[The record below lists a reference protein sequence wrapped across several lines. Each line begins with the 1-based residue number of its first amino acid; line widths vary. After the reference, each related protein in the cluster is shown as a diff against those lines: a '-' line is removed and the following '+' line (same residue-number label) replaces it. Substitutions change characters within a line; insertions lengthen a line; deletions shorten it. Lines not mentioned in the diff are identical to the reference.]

1 MIKHLAEDVQ
11 ARLRSGVTVTSLGQC
26 VEELVLNSIDAKAT
40 CVAVRVD
47 LEAFKIQVVDNGC
60 GMGREDLCK
69 MGKRYFT
76 SKCSSVADLEK
87 LSFYGFRG
95 EALASIANMASVVE
109 VSSKSSKTA
118 KTFVKLFHNGNALEV
133 CEAELN
139 RPSGGTTVTV
149 CNLFHQLPVR
159 RRCMDPVLEFERVRQ
174 KVEAIS
180 LMHPSVSL
188 SLRNDVSCSM
198 VLQLPKTRDIH
209 SRFCQIFGLSR
220 SQKLREIKHKSGGFE
235 ISGYISSEGH
245 YNKNM
250 QFLYV
255 NRRLVL
261 KTRLHKLIDFLLRKE
276 SVICKAKSA
285 PVSRQGSSSPGRPR
299 CGPELYG
306 IFVLNVTCAYSDYD
320 VTLEPAKT
328 LIEFQNWDAL
338 LACVEEG
345 VKRFLKREHLFVEPC
360 CEDIKEFNED
370 NNFCLD
376 NAPVTKSILPED
388 KSIQEN
394 FKKACDEIIDSYEV
408 FKLQSKDV
416 KRKSTVGKNSSDP
429 PESNKNTQDTE
440 ISSNQ
445 KIAELVGQRRN
456 KEAEIPLPKKD
467 DTASNFTVSDMSEQ
481 EPKGTNSSQEACDTH
496 LRSSENLRSSFTEGC
511 RSEIIKISNY
521 DLRGC
526 AENRAEDVGKQQ
538 DQVVQKSS
546 TVGVSNNGFTRWPSE
561 REDPSETAGES
572 ETVYGN
578 SLIRPHNVREGDRER
593 SEVVDNAG
601 RGAVSSVPEKVHSHL
616 GLKIRVMQNEPPRE
630 HKQTETNLALNMH
643 CRAGPVSAKHTQAYS
658 HNVSLPVQAL
668 NAKYISINVNKEYI
682 PFCSR
687 EVGSADGNERS
698 ENKSLPSQARD
709 GRDTSTAT
717 SKRHYEISH
726 VSDLPLATSSGISH
740 SKAAESPRRQIAAP
754 RSQPCKKLSLATQ
767 LGSLEKFRRY
777 YGRVKCT
784 LPTPSPEQSEFHL
797 PVSNAQ
803 ANCDFSRSQ
812 NNSRGHLSICETP
825 TLDSNNNSHVL
836 RSSDEVLLC
845 SGETPLDK
853 RTLCRSPLTLSDY
866 SEVSKQTT
874 SSQRSPGSLSSKLCQ
889 MKSDHRAVQQLGEQ
903 LQTDSS
909 RKDNHSFD
917 LESSNNDLLYNPC
930 QRYKASVEEMREG
943 HSISK
948 GDVCPPSDDLRAE
961 SMKCPVSLSPLS
973 STEGECTVSASSVLP
988 AKNDGAEVICEDEN
1002 NGNVGDPRD
1011 DLRSSDWLQDFDAL
1025 LGKTVY
1031 INKATGLS
1039 TYNTPPEEFPAA
1051 CITDLTT
1058 MAVNVVSENG
1068 FQCRCHPFRSEIL
1081 LPFLPRPGKEKTL
1094 ASQDQRGGD
1103 GGSLQTM
1110 LSEWDN
1116 PVFVRCPEV
1125 AVDVTSGQ
1133 AENLAV
1139 KIHNILYPYRF
1150 TKDMVQSMQVLQQ
1163 VDNKFIACVIN
1174 TRNEMDKK
1182 KGGNLLVLVD
1192 QHAAHER
1199 IRLEQLIADS
1209 YEKEAAA
1216 CGKKKLLSS
1225 SVSPPLEIE
1234 VTEEQRRILRCCY
1247 KNLKDLGLELSF
1259 PETNSSLILVKKV
1272 PLCFTEREANELR
1285 RKRQAVTK
1293 SIVEELIQEQVELVQ
1308 TAGGARGTLP
1318 LTFLKVLASQACHGA
1333 IKFNDSLSPEES
1345 CRLMEALS
1353 SCQLPFQC
1361 AHGRPSMMPLADI
1374 DHLQQEIQPK
1384 PNLARLRKMV
1394 RAWQLFGNKDFNQ
1407 KRCSADS
1414 LSPDTRTRVTTRP
1427 GPYLTERCT
1436 LCHNDL
1442 ELAFAGSFLQ
1452 EGLNS
1457 A

>member
-11 ARLRSGVTVTSLGQC
+11 ARLRSGVTVSSLAQC

-47 LEAFKIQVVDNGC
+47 LEAFKIQVVDNGS
-60 GMGREDLCK
+60 GMGREDLSK

-87 LSFYGFRG
+87 LTFYGFRG

-118 KTFVKLFHNGNALEV
+118 KTFVKLFHNGHALEV

-188 SLRNDVSCSM
+188 SLRNDISCSM
-198 VLQLPKTRDIH
+198 VLQLPKTRDIY
-209 SRFCQIFGLSR
+209 SRFCQIFGLNR

-235 ISGYISSEGH
+235 IRGYISSEGH

-276 SVICKAKSA
+276 SVICKAKSV

-299 CGPELYG
+299 CGPELHG

-320 VTLEPAKT
+320 VSLEPAKT
-328 LIEFQNWDAL
+328 LIEFQNWDVL

-345 VKRFLKREHLFVEPC
+345 VKAFLKREHLFVEPC

-376 NAPVTKSILPED
+376 NAPVTKSILLED

-408 FKLQSKDV
+408 YKLQSKDV
-416 KRKSTVGKNSSDP
+416 KRKSTVGKNYSQP
-429 PESNKNTQDTE
+429 PESNRNTQETE

-445 KIAELVGQRRN
+445 KIAELAGQRRN

-467 DTASNFTVSDMSEQ
+467 GTTSNFIVSDMSEQ
-481 EPKGTNSSQEACDTH
+481 EPKDTNSSQEACDTH
-496 LRSSENLRSSFTEGC
+496 LNSSENLHSSFTEGA
-511 RSEIIKISNY
+511 RSEIINIDSC
-521 DLRGC
+521 DLRCC
-526 AENRAEDVGKQQ
+526 AENCAKDVGNQQ

-546 TVGVSNNGFTRWPSE
+546 TVCVSNNGFTRWPSE
-561 REDPSETAGES
+561 REDPTETAGES
-572 ETVYGN
+572 ETVCGS
-578 SLIRPHNVREGDRER
+578 SLIRLHNVREGDRER
-593 SEVVDNAG
+593 SEVIDSAG
-601 RGAVSSVPEKVHSHL
+601 RGAVSSVPEKVRSHL

-643 CRAGPVSAKHTQAYS
+643 CRAGSVNAKHTS
-658 HNVSLPVQAL
+658 RHKVSLPIQAL

-687 EVGSADGNERS
+687 EVGNADGSEQS
-698 ENKSLPSQARD
+698 ENISLPSQARD

-717 SKRHYEISH
+717 SKRHYEITR
-726 VSDLPLATSSGISH
+726 VSDLPLATSSGISN
-740 SKAAESPRRQIAAP
+740 SKAVESPRRQIAEP

-767 LGSLEKFRRY
+767 MGSLEKFRRY

-784 LPTPSPEQSEFHL
+784 LPTPLPEQSEFRV

-812 NNSRGHLSICETP
+812 NNSCDRLSICETP

-845 SGETPLDK
+845 SGETSLDK
-853 RTLCRSPLTLSDY
+853 RALCHSPLTLSDY

-889 MKSDHRAVQQLGEQ
+889 MRSDHQAVQQLGEQ

-930 QRYKASVEEMREG
+930 QRYKASVEETKEG

-948 GDVCPPSDDLRAE
+948 GDACPPSDDLRAE
-961 SMKCPVSLSPLS
+961 SMKCTVSLSPLS

-988 AKNDGAEVICEDEN
+988 FPAKKDGADVTCEDESMLKESSKQN
-1002 NGNVGDPRD
+1002 VKDADAHCVVFPSNLALSADNGNVGDPRD
-1011 DLRSSDWLQDFDAL
+1011 DLCSSDWLQDFDAL

-1051 CITDLTT
+1051 CIKDLTT

-1068 FQCRCHPFRSEIL
+1068 GE
-1081 LPFLPRPGKEKTL
+1081 
-1094 ASQDQRGGD
+1094 
-1103 GGSLQTM
+1103 GGSLQSM

-1150 TKDMVQSMQVLQQ
+1150 TKDMVHSMQVLQQ

-1209 YEKEAAA
+1209 YEKEATA

-1234 VTEEQRRILRCCY
+1234 VTEEQRRILWCCY

-1259 PETNSSLILVKKV
+1259 PETNNSLILVKKV

-1308 TAGGARGTLP
+1308 TAGRARGTLP
-1318 LTFLKVLASQACHGA
+1318 LTFLKVLASQACHA
-1333 IKFNDSLSPEES
+1333 ALPMCSRKTFYDAP
-1345 CRLMEALS
+1345 CR
-1353 SCQLPFQC
+1353 
-1361 AHGRPSMMPLADI
+1361 
-1374 DHLQQEIQPK
+1374 
-1384 PNLARLRKMV
+1384 
-1394 RAWQLFGNKDFNQ
+1394 
-1407 KRCSADS
+1407 
-1414 LSPDTRTRVTTRP
+1414 
-1427 GPYLTERCT
+1427 Y
-1436 LCHNDL
+1436 
-1442 ELAFAGSFLQ
+1442 
-1452 EGLNS
+1452 
-1457 A
+1457 